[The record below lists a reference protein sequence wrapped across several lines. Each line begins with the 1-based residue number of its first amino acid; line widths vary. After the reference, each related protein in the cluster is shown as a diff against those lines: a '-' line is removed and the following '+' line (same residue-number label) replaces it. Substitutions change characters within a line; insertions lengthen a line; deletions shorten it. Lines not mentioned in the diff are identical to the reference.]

1 MTARGAGEAAERPSL
16 SGVGPNVLP
25 VSTAQDV
32 RLGLPARLDG
42 LAPGA
47 ELVAALDELSP
58 AALTGEDLAAYVRAC
73 ARVQNRGTARLLE
86 GMHHLGRAQAGRTE
100 RHSALDEFSGDEVAA
115 VLGWSRTMAGRKLD
129 LADDLAD
136 RVPAV
141 GEALWAGWLD
151 EPKAQRLCEWT
162 RDLADDHAR
171 HVCQVLLPEA
181 PELPVGELIR
191 RIEQVA
197 AALDPQWAERRRKRA
212 EKNARVILSPNPS
225 GTATLSLCDVA
236 APDGLAMRDRVDA
249 LAAAVRALG
258 ALLPIG
264 SLRAAV
270 AGRLLDGSMAGLDD
284 RHIALVLASE
294 YHDQQRPE
302 PDEPDG
308 PGDGHDPDDAPGDPG
323 PDDAPDDAPDG
334 DGPDDGGPGGP
345 RDDGPVDPDHDG
357 AAGGGG
363 SADDA
368 GQQGLLDLPD
378 IDADLPPMLDEPEP
392 RPGRVRTGTCEVRLR
407 LTTALGLDQ
416 LPGTVP
422 GYGAVLAHDARAMTV
437 RLRGGEWRIVLTDD
451 DGRLQH
457 VLLARRRPGP
467 RDRPDRRSRGDGRC
481 AGIVELQVPTTL
493 LAALRPHEH
502 GDWAPLL
509 AELQRRLADLGT
521 HHGGPPPEDADDLTR
536 RRPRA
541 EVDRW
546 VRVRDRHCVAPG
558 CRRPARHADLDHTVA
573 RAHGGPTSTWNLG
586 VWDRHHHRA
595 KHHAGWRVR
604 QPTPGRFTIR
614 TRAGV
619 HHTTA
624 PKRILES
631 LPEPRPAD
639 RPRPLP
645 DDVLRGGSELEDD
658 SGWRQAFLGRT
669 SGHARPA
676 LLTSP
681 ADLTAGR
688 HAGPWANDDPPP
700 F

>member
-1 MTARGAGEAAERPSL
+1 M
-16 SGVGPNVLP
+16 
-25 VSTAQDV
+25 STAQDV
-32 RLGLPARLDG
+32 RLGLPATLDA

-47 ELVAALDELSP
+47 ELVAALDGLSP

-86 GMHHLGRAQAGRTE
+86 GMHHLGRAQAGRTD
-100 RHSALDEFSGDEVAA
+100 RHPALDEFSGDEVAA
-115 VLGWSRTMAGRKLD
+115 ALGWSCTMAARRLD
-129 LADDLAD
+129 LADDLAE
-136 RVPAV
+136 RLPEV

-151 EPKAQRLCEWT
+151 EPKAQRFCEWT
-162 RDLADDHAR
+162 RDLADDHAQ

-191 RIEQVA
+191 RIEQTA
-197 AALDPQWAERRRKRA
+197 AALDPEWAERRRKRA

-258 ALLPIG
+258 VLLPVG

-294 YHDQQRPE
+294 YHDQHCPPAADE
-302 PDEPDG
+302 GPDN
-308 PGDGHDPDDAPGDPG
+308 PG
-323 PDDAPDDAPDG
+323 PDDR
-334 DGPDDGGPGGP
+334 GPDDRGPDDRGPDVPDDPGP
-345 RDDGPVDPDHDG
+345 RDPSGDG
-357 AAGGGG
+357 AT
-363 SADDA
+363 ADEVPE
-368 GQQGLLDLPD
+368 QGLLDLPD
-378 IDADLPPMLDEPEP
+378 VDADLPPMLDEPEA
-392 RPGRVRTGTCEVRLR
+392 RPGRVRTGTSEVRLR
-407 LTTALGLDQ
+407 LTTALGLDE
-416 LPGTVP
+416 LPGSVP
-422 GYGAVLAHDARAMTV
+422 GYGTVLAHDVRAMTV

-451 DGRLQH
+451 DGCLQH
-457 VLLARRRPGP
+457 VLLARRRPGT
-467 RDRPDRRSRGDGRC
+467 RGRPEGRSRGDGTC

-502 GDWAPLL
+502 GDWAALL
-509 AELQRRLADLGT
+509 AELQRRLAELGT
-521 HHGGPPPEDADDLTR
+521 HRGGPPPENADDLAR

-573 RAHGGPTSTWNLG
+573 RAHSGPTSTWNLG

-604 QPTPGRFTIR
+604 QPTPGRFEIR

-619 HHTTA
+619 HHTTR
-624 PKRILES
+624 PKKILEP

-645 DDVLRGGSELEDD
+645 DE
-658 SGWRQAFLGRT
+658 
-669 SGHARPA
+669 
-676 LLTSP
+676 
-681 ADLTAGR
+681 GR
-688 HAGPWANDDPPP
+688 HTSVSADDDPPP